1 VVITCPSAIA
11 LCISAF
17 IFAMVSFLKAS
28 NDIGAIFA
36 DRVIVVLVV
45 FSVRGDCLI
54 DQSDNWLAA
63 QSLSLGH

>member
-1 VVITCPSAIA
+1 LAIA

-28 NDIGAIFA
+28 NDIGAMLA
-36 DRVIVVLVV
+36 DRVIVVVV
-45 FSVRGDCLI
+45 LSVSRDCLI
-54 DQSDNWLAA
+54 DQSGNWLTA